1 MKGVLSLVADLRE
14 EETGTALLMTVNGF
28 LLLMAYSCIKPVREA
43 LILAH
48 AGGAEYKAY
57 MAGATALIL
66 LVAVPLYSRASAG
79 LPRNRLVVGTTMFF
93 TANLLSF
100 YAVGAT
106 MGSTLPFALAFYLWI
121 AIFNMMTVAQF
132 WAFAN
137 DLHLGRSGSPA
148 APAPRIRRVAWRR
161 RGRGRRTVSHHA
173 SWRAAHDAVGGR
185 SPGSTASSIR
195 TSITIPN
202 RTIRRSRPAA
212 TFLFPRS
219 GCPRRVR

>member
-1 MKGVLSLVADLRE
+1 VLSLVADLRE

-100 YAVGAT
+100 YAVGAA
-106 MGSTLPFALAFYLWI
+106 MGSTLAVRAGVLPVDCHFQHDDRG
-121 AIFNMMTVAQF
+121 AI
-132 WAFAN
+132 
-137 DLHLGRSGSPA
+137 LGVRQRFVFRGGRAPA
-148 APAPRIRRVAWRR
+148 APAPRVRRVAWRG

-173 SWRAAHDAVGGR
+173 SR
-185 SPGSTASSIR
+185 R
-195 TSITIPN
+195 TCS
-202 RTIRRSRPAA
+202 
-212 TFLFPRS
+212 
-219 GCPRRVR
+219 